1 MSLQEENTKTI
12 DPDSGAPSAASEI
25 RDRSLAFAEGGIPI
39 LQDIVTAPEPEEIDL
54 DDLLPAPPPEQDPG
68 ARLEDIERVVRAVS
82 AIATDRIIRKLE
94 PRIRKEVE
102 RAVRSALQEFGVMP
116 PVTGEET
123 E

>member
-1 MSLQEENTKTI
+1 MSHQEENTKTN
-12 DPDSGAPSAASEI
+12 DPGSGDPPAASGI
-25 RDRSLAFAEGGIPI
+25 GGRSSAFADGGIPI
-39 LQDIVTAPEPEEIDL
+39 LQDIVTAPAPEEIDL

-102 RAVRSALQEFGVMP
+102 GAVRSALQELGEMP